1 MADVD
6 DVDDG
11 IQKIDNDSIAD
22 EVSDRRDDVCWSGRG
37 CSRWLHRSDQRHFSI
52 IFIIK
57 LDNKCRLRWCLQEHE
72 PGR

>member
-1 MADVD
+1 MA

-52 IFIIK
+52 LFIYK
-57 LDNKCRLRWCLQEHE
+57 TGQ
-72 PGR
+72 